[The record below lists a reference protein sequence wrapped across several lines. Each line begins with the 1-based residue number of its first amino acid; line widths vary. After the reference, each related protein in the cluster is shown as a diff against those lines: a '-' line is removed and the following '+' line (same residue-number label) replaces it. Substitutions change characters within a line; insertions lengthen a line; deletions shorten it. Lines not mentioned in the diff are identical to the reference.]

1 MQTVR
6 RLYVYLLSGITLGF
20 LVVGLITLLQV
31 ILAQLGVGQGA
42 LIGREGGDWARQQ
55 LSLAAALI
63 GVGLPVWGIHWWLAE
78 RSLDPKRP
86 NAEDER
92 GSAIRALYL
101 TVGLVVLLGFGA
113 FAARDLVRE
122 MVSGLLPRPP
132 DDAYFSGADPA
143 RSLATLL
150 VTAAAWG
157 YHVAVRRRD
166 MARGPVQGDAV
177 WLPRVY
183 VYGAT
188 LIAMLITLQALGDLA
203 RYAGETVW
211 PPAADPNVDNYRS
224 YGLADSVSLFVVWAF
239 AWLGH
244 WWYAGRLVSAGGW
257 RAASERGARLR
268 LAFFVAVILAGAF
281 SVVRLA
287 GEALRAILVPAFGAT
302 DAIGGDLDGTDLLR
316 LVAVALVS
324 AVPWAVAWWLH
335 QRRMHEEALQADDPS
350 RAVVATRLDLHAVAL
365 VGLAFAAVGTGW
377 LVGLLVDVLLGGSR
391 TVSGSGFWR
400 AELANFVPY
409 AVLGLVVW
417 VWRWWPVQARY
428 AADPEG
434 EASSTIRRSS
444 LLIILAASVVSALGS
459 LALVLYRL
467 FGILLG
473 AGLGGNA
480 ISELSAPVG
489 ALVAAAAVALYHGLA
504 LRRDLALRAAAA
516 PAPITEP
523 PSAAAPAAAGR
534 ALVLYGPLDGDLD
547 AAVGALRDALPPG
560 FRLDED

>member
-6 RLYVYLLSGITLGF
+6 RLYVYLLSGISMGF
-20 LVVGLITLLQV
+20 LVYGLIVLLEV
-31 ILAQLGVGQGA
+31 IFGQLGIGQGT
-42 LIGREGGDWARQQ
+42 LIGREGESWARQQ

-63 GVGLPVWGIHWWLAE
+63 GVGLPVWGIHWWFAE
-78 RSLDPKRP
+78 RSLNPDRP

-92 GSAIRALYL
+92 ASTVRALYL
-101 TVGLVVLLGFGA
+101 TVVLVVLLGFGA

-122 MVSGLLPRPP
+122 IVLGFLPQQPENVYYGS
-132 DDAYFSGADPA
+132 ASAT

-150 VTAAAWG
+150 VAAAAWG
-157 YHVAVRRRD
+157 YHVSVRRRD
-166 MARGPVQGDAV
+166 LARGQLQGAAA

-188 LIAMLITLQALGDLA
+188 LVALLITLQAFGDLA
-203 RYAGETVW
+203 RYAGEAVW
-211 PPAADPNVDNYRS
+211 PLANNPDDSYRS
-224 YGLADSVSLFVVWAF
+224 YGLADSVSLFLVWAA

-257 RAASERGARLR
+257 RATSERGAWLR
-268 LAFFVAVILAGAF
+268 LAFFVAVILAGAS

-302 DAIGGDLDGTDLLR
+302 DAIGGDLDGADLLR
-316 LVAVALVS
+316 AVAVALVS

-335 QRRMHEEALQADDPS
+335 QGRMHEEALQADDPS

-377 LVGLLVDVLLGGSR
+377 LVGVLIDVLLGGSR
-391 TVSGSGFWR
+391 TVSGFGFWR

-409 AVLGLVVW
+409 VVLGLVVW
-417 VWRWWPVQARY
+417 IWRWWPIQARH
-428 AADPEG
+428 AADPTG
-434 EASSTIRRSS
+434 EAASTIRRSF
-444 LLIILAASVVSALGS
+444 LLIILAASVISAIGS

-467 FGILLG
+467 FGSLLG
-473 AGLGGNA
+473 ANLGGNTV
-480 ISELSAPVG
+480 SELSTPVG

-504 LRRDLALRAAAA
+504 LRRDLALRAAAT
-516 PAPITEP
+516 PVPTTESP
-523 PSAAAPAAAGR
+523 TAAAPAVEGR
-534 ALVLYGPLDGDLD
+534 ALVLRGPPDGDLE

-560 FRLDED
+560 FTLDEK